1 MKKVVFGFILGVIV
15 CLSIQGFA
23 DTISIF
29 KAERATFE
37 VYVKDQKFQ
46 SDKPIVT
53 IGGSTYLPLK
63 DIGNTL
69 GVPVEWNSNKKRVEI
84 DMHKV
89 ATVNKVELL
98 IKSKALT
105 VNEDYTPAPKI
116 IESSGKY
123 YLFPMVI
130 SSYIKTKGENGND
143 IYLELPGKE
152 PILIKSQGKQTGY
165 AIEYSGYTY
174 IDLDAC
180 GINHQIEDG
189 VLWID

>member
-1 MKKVVFGFILGVIV
+1 M
-15 CLSIQGFA
+15 SIQGFA
-23 DTISIF
+23 DAINIF

-46 SDKPIVT
+46 SKKPIIT
-53 IGGSTYLPLK
+53 IEGSTYLPLK

-69 GVPVEWNSNKKRVEI
+69 GVPVEWNADKKRVEI
-84 DMHKV
+84 DMCK
-89 ATVNKVELL
+89 TSTFSKVEIL
-98 IKSKALT
+98 IKSKKLT
-105 VNEDYTPAPKI
+105 VNEDYTPSPKI
-116 IESSGKY
+116 IESSGQY

-130 SSYIKTKGENGND
+130 SSYIKTKGQNGNE

-152 PILIKSQGKQTGY
+152 PILIKSEGKQTGY

-174 IDLDAC
+174 IDLNAC
-180 GINHQIEDG
+180 GINYQIEDG